1 MWSNWENRKVG
12 GLLGATSCVPS
23 RRKCLHFALSNPRS
37 CFSRSLPSDG
47 PLPNPCHISPDTP
60 LQTLP
65 GLPLP
70 LPSTSPSGS
79 AVLAPTRWP
88 SPARWRLRCRSAARS
103 PRPPRRLPKVTT
115 PSLRR
120 LLPAPAR
127 ATVTGARQHA
137 APHGGQWAF
146 LRPGGGWGWGVRR
159 ATTRRAQAL

>member
-1 MWSNWENRKVG
+1 MGPPAAFPPGASVFILPFPTQ
-12 GLLGATSCVPS
+12 GLVSLGV
-23 RRKCLHFALSNPRS
+23 
-37 CFSRSLPSDG
+37 SLPVALFQILVTS
-47 PLPNPCHISPDTP
+47 PLLPPDTP

-70 LPSTSPSGS
+70 LPSTFPSGS

-88 SPARWRLRCRSAARS
+88 SPARWRLRGRSAARS

-137 APHGGQWAF
+137 APRSGQWAF
-146 LRPGGGWGWGVRR
+146 LQPGGGGGWGR
-159 ATTRRAQAL
+159 ATTRSAQAP